1 MPSSSGY
8 FTADDDTISFCRPP
22 GLTDAQWETIRVNV
36 ADALERAGCKRVA
49 S

>member
-1 MPSSSGY
+1 MINSY

-22 GLTDAQWETIRVNV
+22 GLTDDQWKTIRANV
-36 ADALERAGCKRVA
+36 AGALERAGCKRVV

>member
-1 MPSSSGY
+1 MTSSSGY
-8 FTADDDTISFCRPP
+8 FTADDDTIRFSRPP

-36 ADALERAGCKRVA
+36 ADALERAGCKRVV